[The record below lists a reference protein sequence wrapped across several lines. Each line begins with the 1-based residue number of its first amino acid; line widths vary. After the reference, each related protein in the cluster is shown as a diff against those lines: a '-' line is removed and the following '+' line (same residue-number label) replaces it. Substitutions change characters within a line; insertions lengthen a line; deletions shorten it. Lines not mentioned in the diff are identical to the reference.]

1 MTTMVEKVARAI
13 RMADIEQVKLRHT
26 GVPLGLIEAAAD
38 ALRADHMV
46 MARAAIEAMREPT
59 RGMVEDGYA
68 ALMDWDARTGEDK
81 GIFDTWVAMIDAAL
95 NEEVSR

>member
-13 RMADIEQVKLRHT
+13 AGE
-26 GVPLGLIEAAAD
+26 
-38 ALRADHMV
+38 RAEPWDNMNEDERRSWLET
-46 MARAAIEAMREPT
+46 ARAAMVAMRGPT

-81 GIFDTWVAMIDAAL
+81 GISDTWVAMIDAAL
-95 NEEVSR
+95 GDKNAD